1 MVVIGMFDDA
11 GALEKGLERLSG
23 AGFDKVQRLENPPGA
38 GSASGTGV
46 SQGGAEPFD
55 MPESKG
61 VVAPWPTSLRTSEP
75 DLIGGTVLND
85 EERGYYRRLLE
96 DGGRLLLVEVDE
108 GGADEA
114 ERLLDGAGA
123 SRVARHV
130 E

>member
-11 GALEKGLERLSG
+11 GSLETGLERLNG
-23 AGFDKVQRLENPPGA
+23 AGFDNVQRLESAPGT
-38 GSASGTGV
+38 GSASGSGV

-55 MPESKG
+55 LPESKG
-61 VVAPWPTSLRTSEP
+61 VVAPWPTSLRSSEP
-75 DLIGGTVLND
+75 DLIGGGVLND
-85 EERGYYRRLLE
+85 EERGYYRRVLE

-130 E
+130 Q